1 MQMETFV
8 RPKLSRRHILLTFAT
23 TACRRPSAGL
33 ELLPDAGQLPEFS
46 LLTETGAPFLR
57 RDLAGKVWVMDFIF
71 TRCTLVCPRLTAEM
85 RKMQQQVGSLP
96 GVGLLSIS
104 IDPEYDTPRRL
115 LAYAALHKAGT
126 PQWRFLTG
134 GKETI
139 RALQVKT
146 QRHLD
151 PEEITAHGKQFYLLD
166 GEGYIRGIYS
176 MTVPGKREEVLAD
189 LRKLLRN
196 PARPEPGEA

>member
-1 MQMETFV
+1 MQMEPFM
-8 RPKLSRRHILLTFAT
+8 RPRLSRRHILLIFAT
-23 TACRRPSAGL
+23 TACRHPPVEP

-57 RDLAGKVWVMDFIF
+57 RHLAGKAWIMDFIF

-85 RKMQQQVGSLP
+85 RKIQQQVASLP
-96 GVGLLSIS
+96 DVGLLSIS
-104 IDPEYDTPRRL
+104 IDPEYDTPQRL
-115 LAYAALHKAGT
+115 LAYAALHKANT
-126 PQWRFLTG
+126 SQWRFLTG
-134 GKETI
+134 AKETI

-151 PEEITAHGKQFYLLD
+151 PDEITAHSKQFYLLD

-176 MTVPGKREEVLAD
+176 MTVPGKREEVLED